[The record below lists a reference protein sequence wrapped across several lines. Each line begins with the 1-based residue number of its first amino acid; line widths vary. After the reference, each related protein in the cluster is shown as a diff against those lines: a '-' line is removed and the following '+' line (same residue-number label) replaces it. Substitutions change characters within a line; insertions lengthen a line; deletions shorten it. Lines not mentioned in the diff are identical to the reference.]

1 MNWLAQLPTQR
12 TPWLLFTGIVFLLEV
27 TALFFQYQM
36 GLAPCIMCI
45 YQRTA
50 VLGLL
55 GAGIIGATKP
65 QSKLVRAIAYLVW
78 GVSSVWGYF
87 IAREHIEMQTTT
99 DPFAFSCEFEPNFP
113 SFMPLHEWI
122 PSFFQATGDCG
133 NIDWQFAGLS
143 MPAWMEI
150 LFALFTITLFVIV
163 TTRLLTKKT
172 I

>member
-99 DPFAFSCEFEPNFP
+99 CLLYTSP
-113 SFMPLHEWI
+113 SPR
-122 PSFFQATGDCG
+122 D
-133 NIDWQFAGLS
+133 
-143 MPAWMEI
+143 
-150 LFALFTITLFVIV
+150 
-163 TTRLLTKKT
+163 
-172 I
+172 

>member
-65 QSKLVRAIAYLVW
+65 QSKLVRAIAYLV
-78 GVSSVWGYF
+78 
-87 IAREHIEMQTTT
+87 
-99 DPFAFSCEFEPNFP
+99 
-113 SFMPLHEWI
+113 
-122 PSFFQATGDCG
+122 
-133 NIDWQFAGLS
+133 
-143 MPAWMEI
+143 
-150 LFALFTITLFVIV
+150 
-163 TTRLLTKKT
+163 
-172 I
+172 

>member
-65 QSKLVRAIAYLVW
+65 QSKLVRAIAYLVC
-78 GVSSVWGYF
+78 GVTLLHVSTLKCKQPPIPLRLAVSLSQTFLHLCHCMNGSQPF
-87 IAREHIEMQTTT
+87 FKPQGIAVI
-99 DPFAFSCEFEPNFP
+99 S
-113 SFMPLHEWI
+113 I
-122 PSFFQATGDCG
+122 G
-133 NIDWQFAGLS
+133 NLRD
-143 MPAWMEI
+143 
-150 LFALFTITLFVIV
+150 
-163 TTRLLTKKT
+163 
-172 I
+172 

>member
-1 MNWLAQLPTQR
+1 MNWLANLSTQR
-12 TPWLLFTGIVFLLEV
+12 TPWLLFSGIVFLLEV
-27 TALFFQYQM
+27 TALFFQYNM

-55 GAGIIGATKP
+55 FAGIIGASKP
-65 QSKLVRAIAYLVW
+65 NNLAVRIVAYTTW
-78 GVSSVWGYF
+78 GISSVWGLL

-113 SFMPLHEWI
+113 EFMPLHHWI
-122 PSFFQATGDCG
+122 PQFFEATGDCG
-133 NIDWQFAGLS
+133 NIDWQFASLS

-150 LFALFTITLFVIV
+150 IFVLFTVTLFILVAS
-163 TTRLLTKKT
+163 RLITKKSL
-172 I
+172 

>member
-1 MNWLAQLPTQR
+1 MNWLANLSTQR
-12 TPWLLFTGIVFLLEV
+12 TPWLLFSGIVFLLEV
-27 TALFFQYQM
+27 IALFFQYNM

-55 GAGIIGATKP
+55 FAGIIGASKP
-65 QSKLVRAIAYLVW
+65 NNLVVRIVAYTVW
-78 GVSSVWGYF
+78 GVSSVWGLL

-113 SFMPLHEWI
+113 EFMPLHHWI
-122 PSFFQATGDCG
+122 PQFFEATGDCG

-143 MPAWMEI
+143 MPAWMEVI
-150 LFALFTITLFVIV
+150 FVLFTATLFALVAS
-163 TTRLLTKKT
+163 RLITKKSL
-172 I
+172 

>member
-1 MNWLAQLPTQR
+1 MNWLANLSTQR
-12 TPWLLFTGIVFLLEV
+12 TPWLLFSGIVFLLEV
-27 TALFFQYQM
+27 TALFFQYNM

-55 GAGIIGATKP
+55 FAGIIGASKP
-65 QSKLVRAIAYLVW
+65 NNLVVRIVAYTVW
-78 GVSSVWGYF
+78 GISCVWGLL

-113 SFMPLHEWI
+113 EFMPLHHWI
-122 PSFFQATGDCG
+122 PQFFEATGDCG

-143 MPAWMEI
+143 MPAWMEVI
-150 LFALFTITLFVIV
+150 FVLFTATLFILLAS
-163 TTRLLTKKT
+163 RLITKKSL
-172 I
+172 

>member
-12 TPWLLFTGIVFLLEV
+12 TPWLLFSGIVFLLEIM
-27 TALFFQYQM
+27 ALFFQYKM

-55 GAGIIGATKP
+55 IAGIIGTSNP
-65 QSKLVRAIAYLVW
+65 EHRGVRLLAYSVW
-78 GVSSVWGYF
+78 AVSSVWGF
-87 IAREHIEMQTTT
+87 IIAREHIEMQTTT

-113 SFMPLHEWI
+113 AFMPLHEWI
-122 PSFFQATGDCG
+122 PSFFAATGDCG

-143 MPAWMEI
+143 MPAWMEVI
-150 LFALFTITLFVIV
+150 FALFAGTLFLLV
-163 TTRLLTKKT
+163 TSRLMTKRSL
-172 I
+172 